1 MMSILVRPTD
11 AENHSVAPIRNHLGI
26 KTMKPTSSVS
36 LSTTESQTETSQNF
50 RNQESEKDTNQ
61 ISMDIETQTGGVL

>member
-1 MMSILVRPTD
+1 MMSMLVRPTD
-11 AENHSVAPIRNHLGI
+11 AENHSVGPIRNNFGI

-36 LSTTESQTETSQNF
+36 LSTTESQTETSNDF
-50 RNQESEKDTNQ
+50 RIQESEKDSNQ